1 VSRSVSSSPGRD
13 QVSAGSAGMTGSGMP
28 GARRVAGVVGLG
40 VMGGAMTATLLR
52 AGWDV
57 VATDP
62 APAAMAAASAAGAR
76 TVPDAASVA
85 RAADVVILSLPNAA
99 VVRGVIDG
107 PGGLAEAARPGL
119 AVVDTSTL
127 SPADAR
133 AIGERLAAI
142 GVGYL
147 DTPVSGGPGGAAAG
161 TLSVMA
167 GGAAAD
173 LERARPVLEAV
184 GSRVVHCGPTGAGS
198 VAKACN
204 QLIVVATIGAVAEAL
219 ALADASGVDP
229 GAVREALL
237 GGWAA
242 SPILELH
249 GARMLAA
256 DWVPGGKAA
265 FNVKDA
271 ATLAAMTAETGIQTD
286 VFDAAAGYIRRLVD
300 GGGGDLD
307 HSAVYTIVRGGGS
320 PLETP

>member
-1 VSRSVSSSPGRD
+1 VND
-13 QVSAGSAGMTGSGMP
+13 QVSPGSAGVTGDGTP
-28 GARRVAGVVGLG
+28 GARGVVGVVGLG

-62 APAAMAAASAAGAR
+62 APAAMAVASAAGAR

-85 RAADVVILSLPNAA
+85 RAADVVILSLPSAG
-99 VVRGVIDG
+99 VVRAVIDG
-107 PGGLAEAARPGL
+107 GGGLAEAARPGL
-119 AVVDTSTL
+119 TVVDTSTL
-127 SPADAR
+127 SPSDAR
-133 AIGERLAAI
+133 AIGEQLAAI
-142 GVGYL
+142 GIGYL

-161 TLSVMA
+161 TLSVMV

-173 LERARPVLEAV
+173 LERARPVLAAI
-184 GSRVVHCGPTGAGS
+184 GSRVVHCGRTGAGS

-229 GAVREALL
+229 AAVREALL

-249 GARMLAA
+249 GARMLGS
-256 DWVPGGKAA
+256 DWAPGGKAA
-265 FNVKDA
+265 FNIKDA
-271 ATLAAMTAETGIQTD
+271 ATIAAMTAETGIHPH
-286 VFDAAAGYIRRLVD
+286 VFDAAAGYIQRLVD
-300 GGGGDLD
+300 RGGGDLD
-307 HSAVYTIVRGGGS
+307 HSAVYTIVRGGE
-320 PLETP
+320 PPVETP